1 MEGTSVAR
9 HPSAIVSAV
18 TNGTMG
24 RSIRFDYYTRYVH
37 YCRYQSAQLPMM
49 GYPFGSEDHR
59 RNRERCEAVICADL
73 NASMLF
79 FESTILSME
88 TYVHPTN
95 LNRKTH
101 GIRDTNTR
109 TRLSTLMK
117 PERA

>member
-1 MEGTSVAR
+1 
-9 HPSAIVSAV
+9 
-18 TNGTMG
+18 
-24 RSIRFDYYTRYVH
+24 
-37 YCRYQSAQLPMM
+37 M

-59 RNRERCEAVICADL
+59 RVQMIALAIVLIRRLTRTKKNDPLNRERCEAVICADL
-73 NASMLF
+73 NARMLF
-79 FESTILSME
+79 FESIILSME